1 MIKKTLFVLFIV
13 INISAFA
20 QKRNNVQ
27 IAGLAIDVFSIPN
40 REINPFFNT
49 FRYVVAYQRLVG
61 NRLLLGVNYS
71 HVFGYNEESI
81 SYDYGGYSPVKIP
94 NKTFYSA
101 KYNTRGFGLGYESRY
116 YFSDFDENGAN
127 SSYIGFNYQ
136 HTRITESLTDARF
149 DNKNNNTLTTEKFD
163 DNVNSINRLGITY
176 GLSGSLLLNSEFSV
190 GIYYNIVNKNQE
202 WKSPINFLDYSINL
216 TWLIGIP
223 F

>member
-1 MIKKTLFVLFIV
+1 MIKKIFFVLFIL
-13 INISAFA
+13 INISVFG

-40 REINPFFNT
+40 REINPFFNN

-71 HVFGYNEESI
+71 HVYGHKEEPV
-81 SYDYGGYSPVKIP
+81 SYDYGAYSPVKIP

-116 YFSDFDENGAN
+116 YFSDFDEDGAN

-136 HTRITESLTDARF
+136 HTRITEFLTDALYYQ
-149 DNKNNNTLTTEKFD
+149 NSSPSTEKFD
-163 DNVNSINRLGITY
+163 DNVNSINRFGITY
-176 GLSGSLLLNSEFSV
+176 GISGTLLLNSEFSV
-190 GIYYNIVNKNQE
+190 GVYYNIVNKNQE
-202 WKSPINFLDYSINL
+202 WKSPINFLDYSFNL